1 MRSIR
6 DTCGRHDLAH
16 CVWHVHVHSIVTAR
30 SSIHGKQIRTLMK
43 RWLSQALNDRFGR
56 RIWWAEGGSNR
67 VVHDETYLQNVH
79 RYVRGQGIREDD
91 DS

>member
-1 MRSIR
+1 
-6 DTCGRHDLAH
+6 
-16 CVWHVHVHSIVTAR
+16 
-30 SSIHGKQIRTLMK
+30 MK

-79 RYVRGQGIREDD
+79 RYVRGQGIREGD